1 MESML
6 TSLFIMFISFNS
18 YTSMFS
24 QDLRMSV
31 SGLYNGIRN
40 ETWDDNEDMESKY
53 LMYTVDKTCLRIES
67 LIFKG
72 NYKNVTLKIHCG
84 SSGKLLSKTKLNIKG
99 MYTFPWTSSKY
110 GNCNPDD
117 EIIYSISVEDSKGE
131 LIYRCNITGGDCEV

>member
-1 MESML
+1 MEKVFI
-6 TSLFIMFISFNS
+6 TLFTLLISVTTFTNLNS
-18 YTSMFS
+18 
-24 QDLRMSV
+24 QELRMSI
-31 SGLYNGIRN
+31 SGIYNG
-40 ETWDDNEDMESKY
+40 ETKETIEDQEDMNSKY

-99 MYTFPWTSSKY
+99 MYTFPWTSSIY

-117 EIIYSISVEDSKGE
+117 EIIYSISVEDSKGDI
-131 LIYRCNITGGDCEV
+131 IYRCNITGGDCEV

>member
-1 MESML
+1 MEKVFI
-6 TSLFIMFISFNS
+6 TLFTLLISVSTFTNL
-18 YTSMFS
+18 FS
-24 QDLRMSV
+24 QELRMSI
-31 SGLYNGIRN
+31 SGIYNG
-40 ETWDDNEDMESKY
+40 ETKETYEDQEDMNSKY

>member
-1 MESML
+1 MEKVFI
-6 TSLFIMFISFNS
+6 TLFTLLISVTTFTNLNS
-18 YTSMFS
+18 
-24 QDLRMSV
+24 QELRMSI
-31 SGLYNGIRN
+31 SGIYNG
-40 ETWDDNEDMESKY
+40 ETKETIEDQEDMNSKY

>member
-1 MESML
+1 MEKVFI
-6 TSLFIMFISFNS
+6 TLFTLLISVTTFTNLNS
-18 YTSMFS
+18 
-24 QDLRMSV
+24 QELRMSI
-31 SGLYNGIRN
+31 SGIYNG
-40 ETWDDNEDMESKY
+40 ETKETIEDQEDMNSKY

-117 EIIYSISVEDSKGE
+117 EIIYSISVEDSKGDI
-131 LIYRCNITGGDCEV
+131 IYRCNITGGDCEV

>member
-1 MESML
+1 MKIIFFTHVVLML
-6 TSLFIMFISFNS
+6 ITSLNIMNS
-18 YTSMFS
+18 
-24 QDLRMSV
+24 QELRMSI
-31 SGLYNGIRN
+31 SGIYNG
-40 ETWDDNEDMESKY
+40 ETKETIEDQEDMNSKY

-117 EIIYSISVEDSKGE
+117 EIIYSISVEDSKGDI
-131 LIYRCNITGGDCEV
+131 LYRCNITGGDCEV

>member
-1 MESML
+1 MKIIFFTHVVLML
-6 TSLFIMFISFNS
+6 ITSLNIINS
-18 YTSMFS
+18 
-24 QDLRMSV
+24 QELRMSI
-31 SGLYNGIRN
+31 SGIYNG
-40 ETWDDNEDMESKY
+40 ETKETIEDQEDMNSKY

-117 EIIYSISVEDSKGE
+117 EIIYSISVEDSKGDI
-131 LIYRCNITGGDCEV
+131 LYRCNITGGDCEV

>member
-1 MESML
+1 MEMVFI
-6 TSLFIMFISFNS
+6 TLFTLLISVTTFTNLNS
-18 YTSMFS
+18 
-24 QDLRMSV
+24 QELRMSI
-31 SGLYNGIRN
+31 SGIYNG
-40 ETWDDNEDMESKY
+40 ETKETIEDQEDMNSKY